1 RPLPAE
7 RRTRPGRHGRGVAG
21 LGRRPGAGG
30 RGQGGAAAALA
41 PRRAARRD
49 PAAGAARGPGGGTDR
64 PPGGGHRARRLRPRG
79 TPWVVMELLRGRSL
93 EELLRAEGPL
103 PPVRAARVARGL
115 LEGLHEAGVVHR
127 DIKPGNVMVLG
138 GDRVVITD
146 FGIATVEGGTA
157 ITRTGTLI
165 GSPEYMPP
173 ERLESGDT
181 TPAGDLWS
189 AGATLQTA

>member
-1 RPLPAE
+1 A
-7 RRTRPGRHGRGVAG
+7 TRQRVLREA
-21 LGRRPGAGG
+21 R
-30 RGQGGAAAALA
+30 AAARIE
-41 PRRAARRD
+41 P
-49 PAAGAARGPGGGTDR
+49 PAVVTVHDVCDHGGP
-64 PPGGGHRARRLRPRG
+64 
-79 TPWVVMELLRGRSL
+79 PWVVMELLRGGSL

-157 ITRTGTLI
+157 I
-165 GSPEYMPP
+165 
-173 ERLESGDT
+173 
-181 TPAGDLWS
+181 
-189 AGATLQTA
+189 